1 MSSED
6 DEFPNDPEERLFL
19 GGGAGL
25 PANTGLLNIGG
36 DVAFC
41 DLKISDGLKFPFSV
55 LESKECFF
63 TGPLGINKCSEC
75 GLVGSIECFLATFNW
90 GGGMLGF
97 GGLIPLSEYVT
108 LTGRRVGGGVE
119 WGDIEGDTEGLARS

>member
-19 GGGAGL
+19 GGAGL

-41 DLKISDGLKFPFSV
+41 DLRISDGLKFPFSV
-55 LESKECFF
+55 RESKECFF
-63 TGPLGINKCSEC
+63 TSPLGINKCSE
-75 GLVGSIECFLATFNW
+75 
-90 GGGMLGF
+90 
-97 GGLIPLSEYVT
+97 
-108 LTGRRVGGGVE
+108 
-119 WGDIEGDTEGLARS
+119 